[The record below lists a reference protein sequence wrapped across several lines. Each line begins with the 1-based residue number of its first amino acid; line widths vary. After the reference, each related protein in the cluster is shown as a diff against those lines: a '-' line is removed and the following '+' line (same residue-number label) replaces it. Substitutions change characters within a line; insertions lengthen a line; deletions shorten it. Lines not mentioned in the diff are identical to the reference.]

1 MITIIKR
8 IMRWVRIDY
17 QVKWLTIYARMTL
30 FWLKYRD
37 VTVEKSIVFESFKG
51 MKISDSPLAIFNII
65 KYMSEFEDY
74 IFYWV
79 VNEPKSEKNPL
90 THPRVK
96 YIRSGTPSYALAYA
110 RSRFWI
116 SNCVIP
122 LHFKKKMNQTYIQ
135 CWHGTPLKKIGLD
148 VEYDKNEL
156 HSKRFLDFAFKLD
169 SSRYDYIVSPSGYAS
184 EKFKSAFSLTEKTK
198 IIESGYPRN
207 DELSLHRNDN
217 MYKLEIKK
225 KLDLIGVKK
234 IILFCPTF
242 RDEHYRSKKKSIWYD
257 SLLKLST
264 AVGEDSVILFRSH
277 YYDSSTIP
285 TVKNLIDVSRLDSVN
300 ELFLVSDCL
309 ISDYSSVI
317 FDYAILDKPIYIFS
331 KDYNF
336 YKNSTRGMYFDL
348 SEVYGFKVY
357 NNENTIAIAI
367 FEELHQECSIKLKS
381 DFCKNEDGG
390 AANRVIR
397 KVISI
402 EKERG
407 NLV

>member
-79 VNEPKSEKNPL
+79 VDEPKGETNLL
-90 THPRVK
+90 TNPRVK
-96 YIRSGTPSYALAYA
+96 YIIRGTTSYVLAYA

-122 LHFKKKMNQTYIQ
+122 LYFKKKMNQIYIQ

-148 VEYDKNEL
+148 VEYDKNSL

-242 RDEHYRSKKKSIWYD
+242 RDEHYRSKNKSIWYD

-277 YYDSSTIP
+277 YYDSSMIP
-285 TVKNLIDVSRLDSVN
+285 TVKNLIDVSRLDSIN

-357 NNENTIAIAI
+357 NNENTIAAAI